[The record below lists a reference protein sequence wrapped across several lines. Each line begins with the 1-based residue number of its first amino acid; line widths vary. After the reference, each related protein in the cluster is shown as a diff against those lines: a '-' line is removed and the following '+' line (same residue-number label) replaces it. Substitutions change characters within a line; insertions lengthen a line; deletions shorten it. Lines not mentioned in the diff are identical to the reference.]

1 MTDSRIRR
9 GINKVRTAVGSPFR
23 RAGKRSCSN
32 HHPYLSGN
40 ISSPVAFAEIN
51 NNHSTVSLCLSD
63 PDSDGIMGKSN
74 KFDFTNRANS
84 GAKLGIII
92 ERDLEKEADKV
103 QKDAEKQAAKA
114 RKQSSSRYV

>member
-1 MTDSRIRR
+1 
-9 GINKVRTAVGSPFR
+9 
-23 RAGKRSCSN
+23 
-32 HHPYLSGN
+32 
-40 ISSPVAFAEIN
+40 
-51 NNHSTVSLCLSD
+51 
-63 PDSDGIMGKSN
+63 MGKSN